1 MHQCVIVL
9 LGENLN
15 LRLTNKMYV
24 FFFLLKLKK
33 KENCV
38 YMYFKKLLTKDC
50 FCKLKSHK
58 QTRENLV
65 ALPILCLK
73 LISSFIEIFN

>member
-24 FFFLLKLKK
+24 FFFAKIKEKRKSVSTCTLK
-33 KENCV
+33 N
-38 YMYFKKLLTKDC
+38 Y
-50 FCKLKSHK
+50 
-58 QTRENLV
+58 
-65 ALPILCLK
+65 
-73 LISSFIEIFN
+73 